1 MNKLILSIFTLFT
14 IVFVAC
20 KNDDKAAQAN
30 LTKEIMAVHDEVM
43 PKMGELDR
51 LKKQLSVYKDAVPD
65 ENAPMKD
72 SLINAIL
79 LLSKMEDNMM
89 DWMGNFKQTD
99 SEAKPDERL
108 RYLQGQRDSVKQM
121 SNEIYMSLSIA
132 QELLK
137 NAPDSLKNN

>member
-1 MNKLILSIFTLFT
+1 MNKLIFSIS
-14 IVFVAC
+14 FVAC
-20 KNDDKAAQAN
+20 KNDDKVAQAD

-51 LKKQLSVYKDAVPD
+51 FKKQLSFYKDAVPD
-65 ENAPMKD
+65 ENAAMKD

-99 SEAKPDERL
+99 PEAKPEERL

-121 SNEIYMSLSIA
+121 SNEIFMSLDIA
-132 QELLK
+132 KALLS